1 MMSIRNFIDYI
12 EENLLEIVETLKG
25 WKPSQ
30 STAIDYG
37 VDWPVVGN
45 WIFLFLVFLI
55 LSIWLFRYRRVFDW
69 LTKHLSLF
77 AIIVWLLGVFVYVIG
92 LYLGSLNWFS
102 VVPRAII
109 ASFKMFAV
117 VHDLARIPAFLQ
129 RDSLYMT
136 MFTFVHFAA
145 AFITF
150 LFVFKMIGYKIKS
163 SCSILYHR
171 YFKRRKTNVH
181 LFWGINEASC
191 LLAEDIHKCHSTE
204 TIILVDI
211 DDESVDDSQKKATLS
226 RVTNMITIRSREMA
240 RLDDIEAL
248 VDHCK
253 NGPSEQDAVDNMDI
267 FGTLHLRNIAA
278 IIKRSAHANF
288 YFLSNDEAK
297 NITGALNLQCDKLL
311 RSKVLADG
319 NSATIYVHARKDAN
333 NEIFDHYS
341 QYNDSKRAK
350 IKIVDSA
357 YLSIEELKQNDRA
370 LPVNCVTGVVDKT
383 TGLVDSPF
391 TSLIVGFGSTGQ
403 EAFKFLYEFATFVGS
418 DMKRTPFKCY
428 AIDEKMDKIAGL
440 VKAKMPAINDNE
452 LSLIKASVDSEAFWD
467 RVKGMINDLNYVVI
481 ALNDDELEL
490 SLAVNLLKE
499 ALMHRDTN
507 RSMLKIMVRC
517 YNRSSEKRMEE
528 VMGNLNDSIAGNNVG
543 LHLFGKEKD
552 LYLCENILADTI
564 LDKAKE
570 FNRVYNNSIL
580 SAEEQWEF
588 DFGNKQIPNVM
599 ESKNLSRYHAIH
611 DINRRIS
618 QNISNALHC
627 RTKMILMGFD
637 ETDLSERLKLYYGYV
652 NATREK
658 YSTEYR
664 CNDADAQLLKNMA
677 YVEHE
682 RWIASHKLMGYS
694 EGPTDVVKKR
704 HEYMCSWDKLDE
716 KTQSFDC
723 KVVDT
728 TIKLAYQKALEDNK
742 KAKV

>member
-1 MMSIRNFIDYI
+1 MMSIRNFFSYI
-12 EENLLEIVETLKG
+12 KENLLEIVETLKG
-25 WKPSQ
+25 WEHSQ
-30 STAIDYG
+30 YAIVTNS
-37 VDWPVVGN
+37 VDWAIVGN
-45 WIFLFLVFLI
+45 WMFMFLVFLV
-55 LSIWLFRYRRVFDW
+55 LTIWLFRYRSVFDW
-69 LTKHLSLF
+69 LIKRLSLF
-77 AIIVWLLGVFVYVIG
+77 AIIVWLLGVFVYVVG
-92 LYLGSLNWFS
+92 LYMNSLSWFA
-102 VVPRAII
+102 VVPRAVI
-109 ASFKMFAV
+109 ASFKMFTGT
-117 VHDLARIPAFLQ
+117 HDLARIPAFLQ
-129 RDSLYMT
+129 HDCLYMT
-136 MFTFVHFAA
+136 MFSFVHFAA
-145 AFITF
+145 VFIAT

-211 DDESVDDSQKKATLS
+211 DDESVDDSQKKADWD
-226 RVTNMITIRSREMA
+226 RITNMITIKNREMA
-240 RLDDIEAL
+240 RLDRIKAL

-253 NGPSEQDAVDNMDI
+253 NGPAAQSVADNMDI

-278 IIKRSAHANF
+278 VVKRSAHANF

-370 LPVNCVTGVVDKT
+370 LPVNCVEIDKN

-467 RVKGMINDLNYVVI
+467 RVKAMINDLNYVVI
-481 ALNDDELEL
+481 ALNNDELEL

-499 ALMHRDTN
+499 ALMHRNTN

-517 YNRSSEKRMEE
+517 YNSSSEKRMEE
-528 VMGNLNDSIAGNNVG
+528 VMGNLNDSIAGNNVE
-543 LHLFGKEKD
+543 LLLFGKEKD

-564 LDKAKE
+564 LDQAKE
-570 FNRVYNNSIL
+570 FNRVYNNSEL
-580 SAEEQWEF
+580 SAKDQWKK
-588 DFGNKQIPNVM
+588 DFGNEQIPNVM
-599 ESKNLSRYHAIH
+599 EKKKLSRYHAIH

-637 ETDLSERLKLYYGYV
+637 ETNLSERLKLYYGYV

-658 YSTEYR
+658 YSTEYK

-682 RWIASHKLMGYS
+682 RWIASHKLMGYTVAP
-694 EGPTDVVKKR
+694 ETDFVKK
-704 HEYMCSWDKLDE
+704 HHKCMCTWDELDE
-716 KTQSFDC
+716 QTKFFDC

-728 TIKLAYQKALEDNK
+728 TIKIEYQKALEENK